1 MFGLTDAPRSAQ
13 QRARPSL
20 CSWAVEAPEMVHGEY
35 LMSVRVV
42 VDAILS

>member
-1 MFGLTDAPRSAQ
+1 MCVGCCAAQ
-13 QRARPSL
+13 LAARPSM